1 MGTLLYV
8 NIFTDGS
15 ARNNGSGP
23 GGWAAVLKY
32 GENIKEIS
40 GGVRMTTNN
49 RMELR
54 SVIEAIK
61 CLKRKGLDLQ
71 IYSDSTY
78 VVNSISKGWLNN
90 WVKTNFKGKANADLW
105 QEYLQVSKDF
115 NITMIWVKGHATNEG
130 NNRCD
135 QLATT
140 ASSDAN
146 KANWCIDIIYENLNK
161 KK

>member
-1 MGTLLYV
+1 
-8 NIFTDGS
+8 
-15 ARNNGSGP
+15 
-23 GGWAAVLKY
+23 
-32 GENIKEIS
+32 
-40 GGVRMTTNN
+40 
-49 RMELR
+49 MELR

-90 WVKTNFKGKANADLW
+90 WIKTNFKGKANADLW

-115 NITMIWVKGHATNEG
+115 NINMIWVKGHATNEG

-146 KANWCIDIIYENLNK
+146 KINWCIDIIYENLNK
-161 KK
+161 K